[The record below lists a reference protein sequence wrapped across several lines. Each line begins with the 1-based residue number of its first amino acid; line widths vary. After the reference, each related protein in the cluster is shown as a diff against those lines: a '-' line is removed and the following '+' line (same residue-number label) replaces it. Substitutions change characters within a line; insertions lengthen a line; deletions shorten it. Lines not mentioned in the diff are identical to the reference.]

1 MTEAPH
7 MPTRDEILDKALE
20 IFFKEN
26 PGAPTPEEEEL
37 KEGSHWERARQELMT
52 GLRSQLEAYLAYLE
66 EETAKTRE
74 ALGVAPPPPPPRL
87 EELEL
92 QLNTLKE
99 RYETSKR
106 RLKEAQEEIES
117 IRAAKPTPSPPPP
130 PPPPMGLT
138 EEEKTRLEDAFKRI
152 FIEAGADWRGSLPA
166 LRDESHRL
174 QEELHDTPRPR
185 AFEVARTRIEDLA
198 RRLLPPP
205 RPWPEIVLPPIPA
218 IITLPEPGV
227 TTYIC
232 PVDGTTFISADPDTM
247 YYVRAAMRWF
257 PKEYFE
263 YCPEDQKKLMGW
275 PPLEGIIQEGFE
287 AGILP
292 PMWARWLM
300 RVAEAIKTAKGLPI

>member
-26 PGAPTPEEEEL
+26 PDAPTPEEEEL
-37 KEGSHWERARQELMT
+37 KEGSYWERARQELMT
-52 GLRSQLEAYLAYLE
+52 GFKSQLEAYLAYLE

-92 QLNTLKE
+92 QLSTLRE
-99 RYETSKR
+99 RYETTKR
-106 RLKEAQEEIES
+106 RLKEAEEEIER
-117 IRAAKPTPSPPPP
+117 IRAAKPPSPP

-138 EEEKTRLEDAFKRI
+138 PEEKTRLEDAFKRI

-174 QEELHDTPRPR
+174 QEELRDIPRPR

-232 PVDGTTFISADPDTM
+232 PIDGIAFISADPDTM

-292 PMWARWLM
+292 PVWARWLM